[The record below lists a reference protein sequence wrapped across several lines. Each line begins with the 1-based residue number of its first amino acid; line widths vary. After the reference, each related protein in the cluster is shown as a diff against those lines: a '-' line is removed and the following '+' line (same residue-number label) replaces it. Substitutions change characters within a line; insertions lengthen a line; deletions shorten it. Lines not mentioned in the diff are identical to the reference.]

1 MSEGWT
7 RMNEDAERERVVEV
21 ARSFIGTRYRP
32 NAKIKG
38 VGVDCGTLLTM
49 AFAEAGVRAPIV
61 LADYSDQFHMHSV
74 EPRYENELTKNGARL
89 VEEYRLADIV
99 LYFQGKQF
107 AHGAIVSQVSPLRI
121 IHAYAP
127 SRCVVEG
134 AESEFG
140 LLVDAQK
147 KFYSAW

>member
-1 MSEGWT
+1 MSED
-7 RMNEDAERERVVEV
+7 EERARVVEV
-21 ARSFIGTRYRP
+21 ARSFIGTRYHA
-32 NAKIKG
+32 NGKLKG
-38 VGVDCGTLLTM
+38 VGVDCGTLLTLT
-49 AFAEAGVRAPIV
+49 FEEAGVRSPIV
-61 LADYSDQFHMHSV
+61 LADYSPQFHMHSV
-74 EPRYENELTKNGARL
+74 EPRYENELTKHGAHE
-89 VEEYRLADIV
+89 VEECRIGDIA

-134 AESEFG
+134 AESEFA
-140 LLVDAQK
+140 LIAHQPK